1 MAIAVYRPNVEAV
14 FHAGEPEE
22 DQFMKKPQL
31 GRFAI
36 STKNGIASW
45 QTGQVLNALKTMRTL

>member
-36 STKNGIASW
+36 STKNGIASV
-45 QTGQVLNALKTMRTL
+45 GFSLLICIRS